1 MHRDGTEGPAQHSTG
16 LQTLRCAA
24 EGHSDQVHHRCQV
37 YHRETVRSLGLK
49 RIHHTVVRQADPA
62 TVGMLNAVKHLVKV
76 EETN

>member
-1 MHRDGTEGPAQHSTG
+1 MAQKVQHST
-16 LQTLRCAA
+16 APDFKP
-24 EGHSDQVHHRCQV
+24 SDAQLKVTQIKSTIGAKPA
-37 YHRETVRSLGLK
+37 HRETVRSLGLK